1 MLKDFEKHMESIFI
15 VYTKF
20 PSDMDDKLIKS
31 EMELTLKS
39 IEEGKK

>member
-1 MLKDFEKHMESIFI
+1 MILKSIWKEFFI

-20 PSDMDDKLIKS
+20 PSDMDDEFMKS

-39 IEEGKK
+39 IVEGNK